1 MLTVE
6 NTNLYTLPEV
16 ERKLNVTKQTLLKW
30 IKAGR
35 LSAVKIGRPYYVSEH
50 ELRRFLNIPNN

>member
-6 NTNLYTLPEV
+6 NTNFYDLTEV
-16 ERKLNVTKQTLLKW
+16 ERKLNVTKPTLLKW

-35 LSAVKIGRPYYVSEH
+35 LQAVKIGRPYFVSEH
-50 ELRRFLNIPNN
+50 

>member
-6 NTNLYTLPEV
+6 NTNLYDLNEV

-35 LSAVKIGRPYYVSEH
+35 LKAVKIGRPYYVSEH
-50 ELRRFLNIPNN
+50 ELRRLLNIPNN

>member
-6 NTNLYTLPEV
+6 NTNFYDLTEV
-16 ERKLNVTKQTLLKW
+16 ERKLNVTKPTLLKW

-35 LSAVKIGRPYYVSEH
+35 LQAVKIGRPYFVSEH
-50 ELRRFLNIPNN
+50 ELRRLLNIPTN